1 VVNRRAAQHGG
12 TKNGLSQQQPR
23 SWHGREPVVAGR
35 KKPRRVIMHISRR
48 AAVVGA
54 AVFIALVSLG
64 AAGAAG
70 AAFASPTAPAAHAGV
85 QVLRLHTVEVSDAV
99 NHAGHGGPGDVF
111 AVVDDL
117 QTPAGAEAGKAYI
130 SCTQATA
137 SVNLCHGAYV
147 LHGGQIDVQVAIPGT
162 AARFTLAVTGGTGVY
177 AGVTGQARA
186 ADTGSGTGDRTFY
199 LTRPGQ
205 G

>member
-1 VVNRRAAQHGG
+1 
-12 TKNGLSQQQPR
+12 
-23 SWHGREPVVAGR
+23 
-35 KKPRRVIMHISRR
+35 MHISRR

-54 AVFIALVSLG
+54 AVLALASLG

-70 AAFASPTAPAAHAGV
+70 AAFASPTTPAAHVRV
-85 QVLRLHTVEVSDAV
+85 QVLRLHTVDASDAV
-99 NHAGHGGPGDVF
+99 NPAGHGGLGDVF
-111 AVVDDL
+111 AVVYDL
-117 QTPAGAEAGKAYI
+117 QTPGGAEAGKAYL

-147 LHGGQIDVQVAIPGT
+147 LSGGQIDVQVAIPDT
-162 AARFTLAVTGGTGVY
+162 AAAVTLAVTGGTGTY
-177 AGVTGQARA
+177 AGVTGWARA
-186 ADTGSGTGDRTFY
+186 VDSGATGDRTFY